1 MTNRI
6 YTAPDLPEMI
16 ERLPLDQQKR
26 VIRTIDSLADDP
38 TSESYVVSGDDSPG
52 GGLRAIHTG
61 SLRVLFSYAPDLH
74 AVIVTDVSSM
84 VEEPQMAAVSA

>member
-1 MTNRI
+1 MTNQI
-6 YTAPDLPEMI
+6 HIAPDLPETMQ
-16 ERLPLDQQKR
+16 RLPKDQRDR

-38 TSESYVVSGDDSPG
+38 TGESYIISRDDSPG

-61 SLRVLFSYAPDLH
+61 SLRILFRYAPEVH

-84 VEEPQMAAVSA
+84 VPEQELATA